1 MHKQHQ
7 SRTLFDNV
15 YTRVYIVSTTCRPI
29 RSASWNASLFQE
41 MNANEMSVVRD
52 RSLNINPVSVC
63 LNITVG
69 LQVVVYI
76 LADVA
81 KTRVTSTM
89 QSAAL
94 PAPYIN

>member
-1 MHKQHQ
+1 M
-7 SRTLFDNV
+7 SDVAARILAMMSMS
-15 YTRVYIVSTTCRPI
+15 VSVSV
-29 RSASWNASLFQE
+29 SASWNASLFQE